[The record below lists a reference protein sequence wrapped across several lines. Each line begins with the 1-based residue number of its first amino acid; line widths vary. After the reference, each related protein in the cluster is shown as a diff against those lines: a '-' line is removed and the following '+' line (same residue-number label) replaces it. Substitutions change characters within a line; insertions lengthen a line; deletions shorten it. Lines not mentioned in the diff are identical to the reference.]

1 MSLSWFLQRYDMAT
15 NGIDVQ
21 DMKRLDGHI
30 EITEKYPIACGG
42 YADIYPGV
50 WTGRNVAVAI
60 KVFRDAHIK
69 AHTPEGQRKYS
80 KLLNKE
86 YRVWALLRHTNVLP
100 LYGLIDDQAI
110 PSTGIVAPRCTLG
123 DLRAFFSDP
132 ARASVE
138 RLPIVKGIAE
148 GLTYVHGE
156 KVVHGDMTMNNVLIQ
171 LINGKFTPR
180 ISDFGRT
187 RVLEIAGYTSSI
199 GGAVHRHL
207 PPEILTAE
215 NEKRTTKAFTQ
226 PADVWCFSMV
236 MLETL
241 TGKIPFWY
249 MIELQAANA
258 VAYGNEKPK
267 QKRYPAFLHDQS
279 CWDIMRRCWH
289 IDPSQREKM
298 PGLLQSLND
307 LT

>member
-1 MSLSWFLQRYDMAT
+1 MAT

-156 KVVHGDMTMNNVLIQ
+156 KVVHGDMTMVKKIFLS
-171 LINGKFTPR
+171 T
-180 ISDFGRT
+180 
-187 RVLEIAGYTSSI
+187 
-199 GGAVHRHL
+199 
-207 PPEILTAE
+207 
-215 NEKRTTKAFTQ
+215 
-226 PADVWCFSMV
+226 
-236 MLETL
+236 
-241 TGKIPFWY
+241 TGKKKLILY
-249 MIELQAANA
+249 
-258 VAYGNEKPK
+258 
-267 QKRYPAFLHDQS
+267 
-279 CWDIMRRCWH
+279 
-289 IDPSQREKM
+289 
-298 PGLLQSLND
+298 
-307 LT
+307 